1 MFQRLAE
8 SLWRQKFTSPFVQI
22 VFGARQ
28 TGKSTLLK
36 ELLPNPALRLD
47 FSDPG
52 QRSSFLSQ
60 PEQLIG
66 ICKAM
71 PKTAEPPVIVIDE
84 AQNVPAIFDAV
95 QHLYDGDKTRW
106 RFVLCGSSARKL
118 RVLGANL
125 LPGRCM
131 VSHLYPL
138 TTAERPCVAEA
149 ADGTMNFR
157 PVSPLPW
164 PAVPSPLELPPWP
177 AADLVTR
184 LAWGELPGIVSLE
197 ESFRAELL
205 RSYCLVYLAEELR
218 REALVRDWAAFSRFL
233 RLAALESG
241 QVVNY
246 AHIAQQSGVSQPTV
260 KNHYELL
267 EDMFVGFRVPA
278 FSGSARKGLLST
290 PRFYFFDL
298 GVRHAAAGLAP
309 SRDTALADPGPLFEQ
324 WVGLEL
330 WKRLQYQQDGQLSY
344 LRSKHGAEIDFIV
357 EKGGVVIP
365 IEVKW
370 TDRPSLSDARH
381 LLPFLQE
388 QGPKAP
394 HGYIICRCAHP
405 MQLHPRITA
414 LPWFCL

>member
-1 MFQRLAE
+1 MFQRWTEAEWQQKLA
-8 SLWRQKFTSPFVQI
+8 TPFVQI

-52 QRSSFLSQ
+52 QRSSFLSA

-71 PKTAEPPVIVIDE
+71 PLGATPPVIVIDE
-84 AQNVPAIFDAV
+84 AQNVPGIFDAV

-118 RVLGANL
+118 RVLGTNL

-138 TTAERPCVAEA
+138 TTAERPCLESEA
-149 ADGTMNFR
+149 VHFTPA
-157 PVSPLPW
+157 SPLPW
-164 PAVPSPLELPPWP
+164 AAISSPLNLPLWPAV
-177 AADLVTR
+177 DLITR
-184 LAWGELPGIVSLE
+184 LAWGDLPGIVSVE
-197 ESFRAELL
+197 ENLRSELL
-205 RSYCLVYLAEELR
+205 RAYCLVYLAEELR
-218 REALVRDWAAFSRFL
+218 REALVKNWAAFSRFL
-233 RLAALESG
+233 KLAALESG
-241 QVVNY
+241 RVVNY
-246 AHIAQQSGVSQPTV
+246 SNIAQQAGVSHPTV
-260 KNHYELL
+260 KSHYELL
-267 EDMFVGFRVPA
+267 EDMFVGFRVPP
-278 FSGSARKGLLST
+278 FSGSTRKGLLST

-298 GVRHAAAGLAP
+298 GVRHAAAGLNP
-309 SRDTALADPGPLFEQ
+309 SRDTALADAGSVFEQ
-324 WVGLEL
+324 WVGIEL

-344 LRSKHGAEIDFIV
+344 LRTKDGAEVDYII
-357 EKGGVVIP
+357 EKGGVVTP

-370 TDRPSLSDARH
+370 TERPTLSDARH
-381 LLPFLQE
+381 LLIFLKE
-388 QGPKAP
+388 QGSRAP
-394 HGYIICRCAHP
+394 HGYIICRCAYP
-405 MQLHPRITA
+405 MQLHPQITA